1 MGITLPTVPAYY
13 ASPKLEYKIAQ
24 NIQVAFDSGLGWLD
38 RSYHI
43 ARVGI
48 DASQKSTYPQ
58 IYKNDGSKEHFD
70 IRPDSSIGAYSFFEI
85 DRPFVANKYEN
96 TLSCFFNVIF
106 WCNLELVDPAK
117 TYDYTSELISE
128 VLDVLASQGAIV
140 TETETRPENIFNNYS
155 ALQQELKQH
164 LMRSYS
170 GFKIT
175 FEVPTTLNDTCGDVV
190 IDSCEQ
196 NVARIN
202 ALPTSVK
209 NCVIAAIS
217 DCLDATVENS
227 DSSYTA
233 SVPSGDTLVL
243 PDIDIVNSN
252 SSFTT
257 THPAAKDYTIPN
269 LTLSNS
275 DSSYSES
282 IPSALNKTL
291 SDIQVTD
298 SDGTVSAYPA
308 KKNYVCTP
316 QVKSTFLNFVFGI
329 GATADFTT
337 TIVSGEE
344 GVYTANT
351 LTNISSP
358 VYYKNAAVVTLPIT
372 LVVSDVFRIT
382 GTITNTAIEARV
394 KLTGTY

>member
-128 VLDVLASQGAIV
+128 VLDVLALQGAIV

-175 FEVPTTLNDTCGDVV
+175 FEVPATLNDTCGDVV

-217 DCLDATVENS
+217 DCLDATVSNS
-227 DSSYTA
+227 DDTYTA
-233 SVPSGDTLVL
+233 TVASGGTLEL
-243 PDIDIVNSN
+243 PDITV
-252 SSFTT
+252 T
-257 THPAAKDYTIPN
+257 
-269 LTLSNS
+269 NS
-275 DSSYSES
+275 DGVPQS
-282 IPSALNKTL
+282 L
-291 SDIQVTD
+291 
-298 SDGTVSAYPA
+298 PA
-308 KKNYVCTP
+308 QTNFVCTP
-316 QVKSTFLNFVFGI
+316 QIEDTFLNFVFGI
-329 GATADFTT
+329 GATADYTT

-382 GTITNTAIEARV
+382 GTITNTAIEAIV

>member
-1 MGITLPTVPAYY
+1 MAISLPTVPAYY

-43 ARVGI
+43 ARIGI
-48 DASQKSTYPQ
+48 DASQKTTYPQ

-190 IDSCEQ
+190 IDSCDQ

-209 NCVIAAIS
+209 NCVVAAIS
-217 DCLDATVENS
+217 EC
-227 DSSYTA
+227 
-233 SVPSGDTLVL
+233 DT
-243 PDIDIVNSN
+243 D
-252 SSFTT
+252 
-257 THPAAKDYTIPN
+257 
-269 LTLSNS
+269 
-275 DSSYSES
+275 
-282 IPSALNKTL
+282 
-291 SDIQVTD
+291 
-298 SDGTVSAYPA
+298 
-308 KKNYVCTP
+308 
-316 QVKSTFLNFVFGI
+316 TFLNFVFGV
-329 GATADFTT
+329 GATADYTT

-344 GVYTANT
+344 GVYTAQT
-351 LTNISSP
+351 LTNLTSP
-358 VYYKNAAVVTLPIT
+358 VYYKNAVAATLPIT
-372 LVVSDVFRIT
+372 LVATDTLRVT

>member
-1 MGITLPTVPAYY
+1 
-13 ASPKLEYKIAQ
+13 
-24 NIQVAFDSGLGWLD
+24 
-38 RSYHI
+38 
-43 ARVGI
+43 
-48 DASQKSTYPQ
+48 
-58 IYKNDGSKEHFD
+58 
-70 IRPDSSIGAYSFFEI
+70 
-85 DRPFVANKYEN
+85 
-96 TLSCFFNVIF
+96 VIF

-217 DCLDATVENS
+217 DCADATVSNS
-227 DSSYTA
+227 DDTYTA
-233 SVPSGDTLVL
+233 TVASGGTLEL
-243 PDIDIVNSN
+243 PDI
-252 SSFTT
+252 T
-257 THPAAKDYTIPN
+257 
-269 LTLSNS
+269 
-275 DSSYSES
+275 
-282 IPSALNKTL
+282 
-291 SDIQVTD
+291 VTD
-298 SDGTVSAYPA
+298 SDGTTSSYPA
-308 KKNYVCTP
+308 SKNYTCTP
-316 QVKSTFLNFVFGI
+316 CPAPDTDTFLNFVFGI

-337 TIVSGEE
+337 TIESGEE
-344 GVYTANT
+344 GTYTANT
-351 LTNISSP
+351 LTNVSSA
-358 VYYKNAAVVTLPIT
+358 VYYKNAGVVTFPFDLAVADT
-372 LVVSDVFRIT
+372 FRIVP
-382 GTITNTAIEARV
+382 TITNTAVEARV